1 MLVSKNKSMSK
12 KHALIVSLLLVVA
25 AIIIQILL
33 KSFIVK
39 LDKELVEF
47 FSGIL
52 LGVGI
57 GIPVYIFFG
66 KKK

>member
-1 MLVSKNKSMSK
+1 MSK

-33 KSFIVK
+33 KSSIAK

>member
-1 MLVSKNKSMSK
+1 MSK